1 MLRTATLDAPGALH
15 HIIIQ
20 GAAGIGF
27 SRERGESIAKEV
39 IIHLKVKLLN
49 FKRASRFRFSL
60 SRADPPPV
68 DNEAEVLR
76 NQILLRDR
84 EKGG

>member
-39 IIHLKVKLLN
+39 IIHLKDKLLN
-49 FKRASRFRFSL
+49 FKRASHF
-60 SRADPPPV
+60 
-68 DNEAEVLR
+68 
-76 NQILLRDR
+76 Q
-84 EKGG
+84 